1 MILVAGGTGRLG
13 SLVVHRLADRGL
25 QVRVLT
31 RDASRAAH
39 LVRPGVEVVIGDV
52 RDAGSLVPAF
62 AGATT
67 VVSAVHGF
75 AGPGRVSPATVD
87 RDGNAHLVDAARAA
101 QAEVV
106 LLSIVG
112 AEADSPMELFQMKHA
127 AERYLRDS
135 AVASTVVR
143 ATAFL
148 ELWVELLERTSVRTG
163 RPVVFGRGD
172 NPINF
177 VGVDDV
183 AAVVE
188 RAVIDRTTRGAILQ
202 IGGPD
207 NLTLNELAA
216 AVQTEAGRSG
226 RPVHVPLPALRLLAS
241 TVGRLRPQLGRQLR
255 AALAMDHVDLTFD
268 STPIR
273 QAYPD
278 LPSTSLRTRLA
289 R

>member
-148 ELWVELLERTSVRTG
+148 ELWVELLERTSVRT
-163 RPVVFGRGD
+163 
-172 NPINF
+172 
-177 VGVDDV
+177 
-183 AAVVE
+183 
-188 RAVIDRTTRGAILQ
+188 
-202 IGGPD
+202 
-207 NLTLNELAA
+207 
-216 AVQTEAGRSG
+216 
-226 RPVHVPLPALRLLAS
+226 
-241 TVGRLRPQLGRQLR
+241 
-255 AALAMDHVDLTFD
+255 
-268 STPIR
+268 
-273 QAYPD
+273 
-278 LPSTSLRTRLA
+278 
-289 R
+289 